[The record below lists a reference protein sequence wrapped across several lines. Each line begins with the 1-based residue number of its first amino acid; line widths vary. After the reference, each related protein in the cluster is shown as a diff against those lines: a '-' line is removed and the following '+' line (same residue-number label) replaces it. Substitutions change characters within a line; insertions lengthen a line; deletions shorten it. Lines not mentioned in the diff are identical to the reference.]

1 MLKDI
6 IIAIQ
11 SYYQAHQFIVKHRL
25 WKWILIPGIIYA
37 LLFAAGI
44 YLFWIS
50 SGNAIDLLFSV
61 TGLKKWMFTLEESWL
76 KFLFIFGQVILQLV
90 LILFYFSIFN
100 IS

>member
-11 SYYQAHQFIVKHRL
+11 AYYQAHQFIVKHKL
-25 WKWILIPGIIYA
+25 WKWIIIPGIIYA
-37 LLFAAGI
+37 LLFCAGI

-50 SGNAIDLLFSV
+50 SGNAIDSLLSI
-61 TGLKKWMFTLEESWL
+61 TGVKKWMYSIEGSWL

-90 LILFYFSIFN
+90 LL
-100 IS
+100 